1 MRDLMPLARPH
12 TPSPFARLL
21 MLVSYRLLIASGVLM
36 LSTTQSSSAGA
47 QVRSDTTVAIDA
59 SATVEII
66 GRAGNVTVRGTNDR
80 QLRLRHEGDAQVNVR
95 GGSRALIVDA
105 AASRSRGANDL
116 ELSVPR
122 GTALIVRTQSGDI
135 TVRGVGADV
144 EVRTTSGNVTV
155 DEAARVRIETVAGDV
170 SLRNVRDGARINAT
184 SGDVELITV
193 AGDVEVAA
201 TSSTVILRD
210 VDSRRV
216 DVKVV
221 SGDVRWTGPF
231 AETGR
236 YAFSAH
242 SGDMRFVLPRN
253 ARATLDVRTFNGDL
267 RTNDLPLTLVPDPA
281 APERDASRERDVNQ
295 LRIARDSIER
305 LISDSL
311 RRADRQRSGRENPSF
326 ERDFE
331 RSVERLVESVMRGV
345 SRSMESLA
353 LSIDGAVSRD
363 RAHRFTL
370 GRDGGPLVSIS
381 TFNGDIV
388 FGTTDSGRR

>member
-1 MRDLMPLARPH
+1 
-12 TPSPFARLL
+12 
-21 MLVSYRLLIASGVLM
+21 M
-36 LSTTQSSSAGA
+36 LSTTQASTAGA

-80 QLRLRHEGDAQVNVR
+80 QLRLRREGDAQVNVR
-95 GGSRALIVDA
+95 GGSRALIIDA
-105 AASRSRGANDL
+105 AGSRGRGSNDL
-116 ELSVPR
+116 DLAVPR

-135 TVRGVGADV
+135 SVRGVGADV
-144 EVRTTSGNVTV
+144 EVRTTSGDITV
-155 DEAARVRIETVAGDV
+155 DDAARVRIETVAGDV
-170 SLRNVRDGARINAT
+170 SLRNVRDGARVSAT
-184 SGDVELITV
+184 SGDVELVTV
-193 AGDVEVAA
+193 TGDVEVAA
-201 TSSTVILRD
+201 TSSTVVLRD

-231 AETGR
+231 AESGR

-242 SGDMRFVLPRN
+242 SGDVRFVLPSN
-253 ARATLDVRTFNGDL
+253 ARATLDVRTFNGEVSS
-267 RTNDLPLTLVPDPA
+267 RDLPLTLVPDPSTA
-281 APERDASRERDVNQ
+281 ERDVVREQDVVRVRDVVREREVNQ

-311 RRADRQRSGRENPSF
+311 RRADRQRTGRENPSF

-363 RAHRFTL
+363 RARRFTI
-370 GRDGGPLVSIS
+370 GRDGGPLVTIS
-381 TFNGDIV
+381 TFNGNIV
-388 FGTTDSGRR
+388 FGTSDGGRR

>member
-1 MRDLMPLARPH
+1 MRMFSMPARPLR
-12 TPSPFARLL
+12 PSPFARLL
-21 MLVSYRLLIASGVLM
+21 MLVSYRLIIASGVLM
-36 LSTTQSSSAGA
+36 LSTTQASTAGA
-47 QVRSDTTVAIDA
+47 QARSDTTVAIDA

-66 GRAGNVTVRGTNDR
+66 GRTGNITVRGTNDR
-80 QLRLRHEGDAQVNVR
+80 QLRLRRDGDAQVNVR
-95 GGSRALIVDA
+95 GGSRALVIDA
-105 AASRSRGANDL
+105 ATSRGRGSNELD
-116 ELSVPR
+116 LSVPR
-122 GTALIVRTQSGDI
+122 GTTLIVRTQSGDI
-135 TVRGVGADV
+135 SVRGVGADV
-144 EVRTTSGNVTV
+144 EVRTTSGNITV
-155 DEAARVRIETVAGDV
+155 DDAARVRIETVAGDV
-170 SLRNVRDGARINAT
+170 SLRNVRDGARVNAT

-201 TSSTVILRD
+201 TSSTVVLRD

-231 AETGR
+231 AESGR

-242 SGDMRFVLPRN
+242 SGDVRFVLPRN
-253 ARATLDVRTFNGDL
+253 ARATLDVRTLNGNL
-267 RTNDLPLTLVPDPA
+267 STSDLPLTLVPDPSVA
-281 APERDASRERDVNQ
+281 ERDVARDRDVHQ
-295 LRIARDSIER
+295 LRMARDSIER

-311 RRADRQRSGRENPSF
+311 RRTDRPRAGRDSPSF

-363 RAHRFTL
+363 RARRFTI
-370 GRDGGPLVSIS
+370 GRDGGPLVTIS

-388 FGTTDSGRR
+388 FGTADTGRR

>member
-1 MRDLMPLARPH
+1 M
-12 TPSPFARLL
+12 PSPFARLR
-21 MLVSYRLLIASGVLM
+21 MLVSYRLIIASGVLM
-36 LSTTQSSSAGA
+36 LSTTQASTAGA

-80 QLRLRHEGDAQVNVR
+80 QLRLRREGDAQVSVR
-95 GGSRALIVDA
+95 GGSRALIIDA
-105 AASRSRGANDL
+105 AASRRRGSDEL
-116 ELSVPR
+116 DLSVPR
-122 GTALIVRTQSGDI
+122 GTTLIVRTQSGDI
-135 TVRGVGADV
+135 SVRGVGADV
-144 EVRTTSGNVTV
+144 EVRTTSGNISVE
-155 DEAARVRIETVAGDV
+155 DAARVRIETVAGDV
-170 SLRNVRDGARINAT
+170 SLRDVRDGARVSAT

-193 AGDVEVAA
+193 TGDVEVAA
-201 TSSTVILRD
+201 TSSTVVLRD

-231 AETGR
+231 AESGR

-242 SGDMRFVLPRN
+242 SGDVRFVLPRN
-253 ARATLDVRTFNGDL
+253 ARATLDVRTFNGDVSS
-267 RTNDLPLTLVPDPA
+267 RDLPLTLVPDPSTA
-281 APERDASRERDVNQ
+281 ERDVVRVRDVVREREVNQ

-311 RRADRQRSGRENPSF
+311 RRADRQRAGRGNPSF

-331 RSVERLVESVMRGV
+331 QSVERLVESVMRSV
-345 SRSMESLA
+345 SRGMESLA
-353 LSIDGAVSRD
+353 LSIDGAVPRD
-363 RAHRFTL
+363 RARRFTI

-388 FGTTDSGRR
+388 FGTTDADRR